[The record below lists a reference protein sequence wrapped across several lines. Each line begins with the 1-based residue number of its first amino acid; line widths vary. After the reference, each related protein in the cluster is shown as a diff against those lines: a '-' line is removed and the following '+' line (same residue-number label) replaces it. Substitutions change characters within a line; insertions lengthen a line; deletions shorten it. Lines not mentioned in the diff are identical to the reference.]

1 MDKIFNLID
10 KEERRQFTGIQLIP
24 SENIVSGAVLEAVGS
39 CLTNK
44 YAEGYVGKRY
54 YQGNRFVD
62 EIEQLAIDRAKE
74 LFGFEA
80 VNVQAYSGSPANS
93 AILFA
98 LLEKGDKICGLRLSA
113 GGHLTHGHPR
123 ITFSGKYFD
132 SVQYDVEKDG
142 RIDYK
147 KLAKLVKAE
156 KPKLIFAGTT
166 AYPFELDFKKFGE
179 IADSVGAWLVADISH
194 IAGLVATGEHMSP
207 VDYVD
212 VVMTTTHKTLRGP
225 RGAII
230 GITKKG
236 LKRDVD
242 LAKKIDKAVFPGLQ
256 GGPHVNNIAGIA
268 VALSEAMTMDYIKYA
283 NQVKLN
289 AKVLAETLKNKGY
302 RVFGTEN
309 HLMVVDVGKEKGKQA
324 AVALEEEGIY
334 CNANTIPHD
343 EGSPLKPSG
352 IRLGSPCETTKGKK
366 EEEFIWIAEK
376 IDKVLRGLK

>member
-1 MDKIFNLID
+1 MDEIFDLID
-10 KEERRQFTGIQLIP
+10 QEGRRQFTGIQLIP
-24 SENIVSGAVLEAVGS
+24 SENIVSGEVLEAVGS

-44 YAEGYVGKRY
+44 YSEGYVGKRY

-98 LLEKGDKICGLRLSA
+98 LLERGDKICGLKLSA
-113 GGHLTHGHPR
+113 GGHLTHGHPK

-147 KLAKLVKAE
+147 KLEELVKKE
-156 KPKLIFAGTT
+156 KPNLIFAGTT
-166 AYPFELDFKKFGE
+166 AYPFELDFEKFGK

-194 IAGLVATGEHMSP
+194 IAGLVVTGEHMSP

-236 LKRDVD
+236 LKRDKD
-242 LAKKIDKAVFPGLQ
+242 LAKKINKAVFPGLQ

-268 VALSEAMTMDYIKYA
+268 VALGEAMTMGYIDYIR
-283 NQVKLN
+283 QVKLN
-289 AKVLAETLKNKGY
+289 AKVLADTLRDKGY
-302 RVFGTEN
+302 SVFGTEN
-309 HLMVVDVGKEKGKQA
+309 HLMVVDVGKEKGKEA
-324 AVALEEEGIY
+324 AVALEDEGIY

-366 EEEFIWIAEK
+366 AKEFIWIAEK